1 MHGKPK
7 GKRKT
12 NETKILLLLK
22 WSGKE
27 NIMSQNL
34 AMPLNTS
41 EITVGYKNY
50 APGYKINDKPAIHYG
65 VDFKGK
71 TYKKQMISAPAAT
84 ESLWA

>member
-41 EITVGYKNY
+41 EITVGYKTT
-50 APGYKINDKPAIHYG
+50 PRDTKLTINPQYITESISKAKHIR
-65 VDFKGK
+65 
-71 TYKKQMISAPAAT
+71 KQMISAPAAT